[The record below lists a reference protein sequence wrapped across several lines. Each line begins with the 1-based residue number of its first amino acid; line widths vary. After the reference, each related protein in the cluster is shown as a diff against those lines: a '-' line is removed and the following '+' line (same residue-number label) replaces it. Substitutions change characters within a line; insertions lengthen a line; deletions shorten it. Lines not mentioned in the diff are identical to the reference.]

1 MSAALYLC
9 FPAPPELQPLLDG
22 RYVVHQGNGLPHS
35 LDAATRA
42 RVRILVTNG
51 IRGASAELMDC
62 FANLQLIASL
72 GIGLDALDLA
82 AARARGIAVTHTP
95 GVVADD
101 VADLALAQ
109 LITLC
114 RRSSE
119 AETYLRAG
127 HWREAPFPLAR
138 SVTGLQLGI
147 VGLGAIGAGI
157 AQRATACRMTVRW
170 NGPRPKPEAPW
181 PFEADLHQ
189 LAASSDALVVACA
202 GGPST
207 HHLVGASVLRALGP
221 SGVLINVARGSVVDT
236 QALLQALQSGA
247 LGGAALDVFEHQPQV
262 PAELLAL
269 PNVRLTPHLGT
280 ATRETRT
287 TMAQMVLDS
296 IAAFQNGQPL
306 RHRVA

>member
-1 MSAALYLC
+1 MSIELYLC

-22 RYVVHQGNGLPHS
+22 RHVVHQGNGLPQS

-62 FANLQLIASL
+62 FDNLQLIASL
-72 GIGLDALDLA
+72 GIGLDAIDLQ

-114 RRSSE
+114 RRGTE
-119 AETYLRAG
+119 AETFLRAG
-127 HWREAPFPLAR
+127 QWSNGPFPLAR
-138 SVTGLQLGI
+138 SVTGLQVGI
-147 VGLGAIGAGI
+147 VGLGAIGTAI
-157 AQRATACRMTVRW
+157 AQRAAACRMSVRW
-170 NGPRPKPEAPW
+170 NGPRPKPEASW
-181 PFEADLHQ
+181 PFEPDLHR
-189 LAASSDALVVACA
+189 LAAESDALVVACA
-202 GGPST
+202 GGPAT
-207 HHLVGASVLRALGP
+207 HHLVGASVLDALGP
-221 SGVLINVARGSVVDT
+221 AGVLVNVARGSVVDT
-236 QALLQALQSGA
+236 AALVHALQCGA

-262 PAELLAL
+262 PAALLAL

-280 ATRETRT
+280 ATRQTRA
-287 TMAQMVLDS
+287 TMAGMVLDS
-296 IAAFQNGQPL
+296 IAAFVAGQPL

>member
-1 MSAALYLC
+1 MSAELYLC

-22 RYVVHQGNGLPHS
+22 RHVVHQGNGLPQS

-72 GIGLDALDLA
+72 GIGLDAIDLT

-101 VADLALAQ
+101 VADLAVAQ

-119 AETYLRAG
+119 AESYLRGG
-127 HWREAPFPLAR
+127 HWPQAPFPLAR
-138 SVTGLQLGI
+138 SVTGLQVGI
-147 VGLGAIGAGI
+147 VGLGAIGTAI
-157 AQRATACRMTVRW
+157 AQRATACRMSVRW
-170 NGPRPKPEAPW
+170 NGPRPKREAPW
-181 PFEADLHQ
+181 PFEPDLHH
-189 LAASSDALVVACA
+189 LATTSDALVVACA
-202 GGPST
+202 GGPAT
-207 HHLVGASVLRALGP
+207 HHLVGASVLQALGP
-221 SGVLINVARGSVVDT
+221 SGVVINVARGSVVDT
-236 QALLQALQSGA
+236 EALVHALQSGA

-262 PAELLAL
+262 PAALLTL

-280 ATRETRT
+280 ATRQTRT
-287 TMAQMVLDS
+287 TMANLVLAS
-296 IAAFQNGQPL
+296 IDAFLAGQPL